1 MNYEITN
8 SLTSELNSEKII
20 LTPLLLLIL
29 SVIFIPAAY
38 VFIAAVFISD
48 LWRGNVSL
56 NIKNRYSLLISY
68 VAIGFFSSNYKLI
81 TAFYVI
87 MIIMCFYSY
96 SLFHTIKSTNIIT
109 VKKYFFIIS
118 LVVFSIGIMQYF
130 NPKFA
135 IPLKWVDTDSYTLS
149 KRVYSTFF
157 NPNVFGFYINFII
170 ITAMESLDIRKLKL
184 ESFIFILGI
193 ACLIFTFSRTAW
205 ISLIAALILT
215 SFINKKYSFYALI
228 ISITIFFA
236 DYTLEVG
243 RTNLVKAVGDSSFL
257 YRFEVWK
264 TCIEIIKDNFIT
276 GIGFGTLFKHVSQYS
291 SIVSTKIEHCHNIYL
306 QVFTETGILGFSMFV
321 AMLVGIISKFKNNLF
336 IQKNEMWV
344 TAFCI
349 FAMTM
354 IHGLVD
360 SVALTPQIMMILC
373 IYAGIVS
380 NREINGI

>member
-8 SLTSELNSEKII
+8 SLTSRLNSEKIL
-20 LTPLLLLIL
+20 LTPFLLLIL

-48 LWRGNVSL
+48 LCKRKVSL
-56 NIKNRYSLLISY
+56 KIKSKYLLLISY
-68 VAIGFFSSNYKLI
+68 VTIGFFSSNYKLI

-87 MIIMCFYSY
+87 MMIMCFYSY
-96 SLFHTIKSTNIIT
+96 SLFLTIKSINTIT

-130 NPKFA
+130 NPKFV

-149 KRVYSTFF
+149 KRIYSTFF
-157 NPNVFGFYINFII
+157 NPNVFGFYINFIVI
-170 ITAMESLDIRKLKL
+170 MATESLDFRKLKL
-184 ESFIFILGI
+184 ESFIFALGI
-193 ACLIFTFSRTAW
+193 MCLILTFSRTSW
-205 ISLIAALILT
+205 VSLIAALILA
-215 SFINKKYSFYALI
+215 SFFNKKYLFYALI

-236 DYTLEVG
+236 DYIMGIG
-243 RTNLVKAVGDSSFL
+243 RTNFIKVAGDSSFL

-264 TCIEIIKDNFIT
+264 TCIRIIKDNFIT
-276 GIGFGTLFKHVSQYS
+276 GIGFGTLFKHIPQYS

-306 QVFTETGILGFSMFV
+306 QVITETGILGFSIFFTF
-321 AMLVGIISKFKNNLF
+321 LINIIYKFKNNL
-336 IQKNEMWV
+336 IKQNNEMWV
-344 TAFCI
+344 TAFSI

-360 SVALTPQIMMILC
+360 SVAFTPQIMMILC

-380 NREINGI
+380 NKEINS

>member
-8 SLTSELNSEKII
+8 SLTSRLNSEKIL
-20 LTPLLLLIL
+20 LTPFLLLIL

-48 LWRGNVSL
+48 LCKIKVSL
-56 NIKNRYSLLISY
+56 KIKSKYLLLISY
-68 VAIGFFSSNYKLI
+68 VTIGFFSSNYKLI

-87 MIIMCFYSY
+87 MMIMCFYSY
-96 SLFHTIKSTNIIT
+96 SLFLTIKSINTIT

-130 NPKFA
+130 NPKFV

-149 KRVYSTFF
+149 KRIYSTFF
-157 NPNVFGFYINFII
+157 NPNVFGFYINFIVI
-170 ITAMESLDIRKLKL
+170 MATESLDFRKLKL
-184 ESFIFILGI
+184 ESFIFALGI
-193 ACLIFTFSRTAW
+193 MCLILTFSRTSW
-205 ISLIAALILT
+205 VSLIAALILA
-215 SFINKKYSFYALI
+215 SFFNKKYLFYALI

-236 DYTLEVG
+236 DYIMGIG
-243 RTNLVKAVGDSSFL
+243 RTNFIKVAGDSSFL

-264 TCIEIIKDNFIT
+264 TCIRIIKDNFIT
-276 GIGFGTLFKHVSQYS
+276 GIGFGTLFKHIPQYS

-306 QVFTETGILGFSMFV
+306 QVITETGILGFSIFFTF
-321 AMLVGIISKFKNNLF
+321 LINIIYKFKNNL
-336 IQKNEMWV
+336 IKQNNEMWV
-344 TAFCI
+344 TAFSI

-360 SVALTPQIMMILC
+360 SVAFTPQIMMILC

-380 NREINGI
+380 NKEINS

>member
-8 SLTSELNSEKII
+8 SLTSRLNSEKIV
-20 LTPLLLLIL
+20 LTPFLLLIL

-38 VFIAAVFISD
+38 IFIAAVFISD
-48 LWRGNVSL
+48 LRKRTVSL
-56 NIKNRYSLLISY
+56 KIKKYSLLILY
-68 VAIGFFSSNYKLI
+68 ITIGFFSSNYKLI

-87 MIIMCFYSY
+87 MIIMCLYSY
-96 SLFHTIKSTNIIT
+96 SLFNTIKSVNTNT
-109 VKKYFFIIS
+109 VKKYFLIIS
-118 LVVFSIGIMQYF
+118 LVVFSIGITQYF
-130 NPKFA
+130 NPKFV

-149 KRVYSTFF
+149 KRIYSTFF

-170 ITAMESLDIRKLKL
+170 IIAMESMEFRKLKL
-184 ESFIFILGI
+184 ESFIFALGI
-193 ACLIFTFSRTAW
+193 VCLIFTFSRTAW

-215 SFINKKYSFYALI
+215 SFLNKKYLFYALL

-236 DYTLEVG
+236 DYTLGIG
-243 RTNLVKAVGDSSFL
+243 RTNLMKAAGDSSFL

-276 GIGFGTLFKHVSQYS
+276 GIGFGTLFKYVSQYS

-306 QVFTETGILGFSMFV
+306 QVLTETGILGFSIFTV
-321 AMLVGIISKFKNNLF
+321 MLVGIISKFKKNLF
-336 IQKNEMWV
+336 NQNNEMWV

-354 IHGLVD
+354 IHGFVD

-380 NREINGI
+380 NKEINSN